1 MPDNKISFDN
11 LEYNWPKLSHM
22 KARLSDKKW
31 EPLFNFYTE
40 SYTEV
45 ERNRDTFSLRSR
57 YKYDMGIED
66 TNENDELDDNE
77 ILAFKNEHPDEF
89 KDLTL
94 EDFKTFY
101 RTFLE
106 VAREDEKKEDEEDLA
121 RKKAKFK
128 DLPEEVLKCV
138 ENENSIV
145 TKIDNGYLI
154 EDIDISE
161 EGIQRHV
168 LKSKTLRNEQG
179 QLLAILDSEVEMV
192 GKKGKGYEN
201 LYYDPND
208 RGKYY
213 SHDDFD
219 YYARDMVYSTGVIE
233 HTDYRA
239 MTGYTNAGNA
249 RIEYNI
255 DDDFNEHLTKF
266 TLEPDS
272 AWESSFNVEY
282 DENGKIKDIKLKK
295 SDKKEQNFKKT
306 EIEYKKANYE
316 APTLD
321 NETKSKIIDM
331 LNNGKEFGFDFTLSA
346 HNGKVEIT
354 PIVVNKTNQK
364 YVQVPQSVS
373 DDYFKMLEDGSAQGI
388 DFQLEYNNNGFK
400 VNYLTQT
407 GAEGADF
414 KRVEYSK
421 NGKTKT
427 TTTYD
432 NNEVVQKIEQNGQ
445 LVGENRSSR
454 NDAFLEALLARDYD
468 KMKEILGYTINPE
481 GDFDFYAA
489 CKKYQD
495 ITGKNLM
502 EQLIKDYENGVTDF
516 KPWKL
521 FFGGSEVIGE
531 DIEFEPTKA
540 KQEIIKTYNKKLNE
554 FDEIKNFKIEDPKIK
569 ELIMQTSRTDIS
581 ENEYKETI
589 GNKTYTVK
597 IKDKKI
603 TISDGNKTLDIDLKG
618 QPVVLKRILSEQN
631 AKVLY
636 QIAKKGMKLNW
647 YDAKNP
653 KPIGGVHYIGTVN
666 IASYNTATNEMNME
680 AENVSTKLI
689 SRSISHETGHS
700 FWNSNEFSMN
710 EEFKQVFIEEFK
722 AWQKSDEQFKE
733 GSHAYC
739 CTSPDEMFAECY
751 SLIVTGHAQS
761 EYTLAK
767 HFPRI
772 LAVVRKMIEND

>member
-1 MPDNKISFDN
+1 MPKDKISFSD

-31 EPLFNFYTE
+31 EQLFNFYTQN
-40 SYTEV
+40 YTEV
-45 ERNRDTFSLRSR
+45 ERNRDILTLSSR
-57 YKYDMGIED
+57 NKFDMGVED
-66 TNENDELDDNE
+66 TNENKELDDDE
-77 ILAFKNEHPDEF
+77 ILTFKNKYPELF

-94 EDFKTFY
+94 DDFKIFYKTFI
-101 RTFLE
+101 E
-106 VAREDEKKEDEEDLA
+106 VGEEELKKKSEESYT
-121 RKKAKFK
+121 KIKAKYK
-128 DLPEEVLKCV
+128 DIPEEILMWAD
-138 ENENSIV
+138 ENTII
-145 TKIDNGYLI
+145 TKTKLGYLI
-154 EDIDISE
+154 DDIEKTDLGIKKHSE
-161 EGIQRHV
+161 FHF
-168 LKSKTLRNEQG
+168 KTLINEKG
-179 QLLAILDSEVEMV
+179 ELLAILDSEVENI
-192 GKKGKGYEN
+192 GKGKAREN
-201 LYYDPND
+201 LYFDPND
-208 RGKYY
+208 KNIYDGAEGY
-213 SHDDFD
+213 S
-219 YYARDMVYSTGVIE
+219 YAEDMVYDTGVIE
-233 HTDYRA
+233 HSDYRA
-239 MTGYTNAGNA
+239 KTGYTQVGNTK
-249 RIEYNI
+249 IEYNF
-255 DDDFNEHLTKF
+255 DEEFNPNLTKL
-266 TLEPDS
+266 TLNTDS
-272 AWESSFNVEY
+272 VWETSFDIEY
-282 DENGKIKDIKLKK
+282 DENGKVKDIKLGKE
-295 SDKKEQNFKKT
+295 DKNESNLKKT
-306 EIEYKKANYE
+306 EVGYKRLDYE
-316 APTLD
+316 DVALD

-331 LNNGKEFGFDFTLSA
+331 LNNGKKFGFDYTLTADS
-346 HNGKVEIT
+346 GKVEIT

-364 YVQVPQSVS
+364 YVSVPQNVS
-373 DDYFKMLEDGSAQGI
+373 DHYFKMLEDGSKQGI
-388 DFQLEYNNNGFK
+388 DFQLEYNKNGFRI
-400 VNYLTQT
+400 NYLTQT

-445 LVGENRSSR
+445 LIGENRSSR
-454 NDAFLEALLARDYD
+454 NDAFLEVLLEKDYD

-481 GDFDFYAA
+481 SDFDFYGA

-502 EQLIKDYENGVTDF
+502 EQLIKDYENGDTDF

-521 FFGGSEVIGE
+521 FFGGSDAVGA
-531 DIEFEPTKA
+531 DIDFEPTKA
-540 KQEIIKTYNKKLNE
+540 KQEILETYNKKLNE
-554 FDEIKNFKIEDPKIK
+554 FDEIKNFKIEDSKIK
-569 ELIMQTSRTDIS
+569 ELIMQSSHTDIS

-618 QPVVLKRILSEQN
+618 QPIVLKRILSEQN

-653 KPIGGVHYIGTVN
+653 KPIEGIHYIGTVN
-666 IASYNTATNEMNME
+666 IASYSTVTNEMNME

-700 FWNSNEFSMN
+700 FWNSNEYPMN
-710 EEFKQVFIEEFK
+710 EEFIQVFIEEFE

-751 SLIVTGHAQS
+751 SIIVTGHCQS
-761 EYTLAK
+761 EYTLSK
-767 HFPRI
+767 HFSRT
-772 LAVVRKMIEND
+772 LAVVRKMIEAGD